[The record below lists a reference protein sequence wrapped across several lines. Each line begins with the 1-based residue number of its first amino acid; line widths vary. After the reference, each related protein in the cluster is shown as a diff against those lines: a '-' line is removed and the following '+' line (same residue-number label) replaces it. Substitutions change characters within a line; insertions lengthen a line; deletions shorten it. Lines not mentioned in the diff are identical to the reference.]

1 MNPLLLLPQRWL
13 IPSVLLLF
21 ALMISMAA
29 LFYNIPRAERAIEKE
44 GQRVVVQ
51 MASRIQGAINGQLR
65 RNAIEDVR
73 TEVSNL
79 GSDSAIL
86 LALLIDDQRQVM
98 AATQYALIGSSV
110 MRLLN
115 AEELAQ
121 EAESRR
127 HVTGS
132 ARIESNHDYIS
143 AAYAVTLSIK
153 IGEIRPS
160 RVGVLFIRYDLARI
174 KATTVTALKHEAMVM
189 VGFICLMSAAL
200 WLIFY
205 ITVTRRVAQ
214 LVASTQAFADGDL
227 TRSSGVTGR
236 DEIAEVGRSFD
247 RMARVIAEERL
258 SLSESEQRIRVI
270 LDNVVDGIISM
281 DGKGTVSAFNPA
293 AEKIFGYQASE
304 VIGRNVKCLMPEPY
318 QSEHD
323 GYLNNYRVTG
333 ERKIIGI
340 GREVEGLRADGRT
353 VPLELW
359 VVEVNQDNEH
369 LFIGMVRDISDRLQI
384 DRMKKEFVSTVSHE
398 LRTPL
403 TSIKG
408 SLGLVNGGALGEIP
422 GEAHAMINVA
432 INNSDRLMLL
442 INDLLDIE
450 KIEAGKMDFHIEPIN
465 VMAFISDVLSANQGY
480 VDEQKVSFKI
490 TSEVPGAM
498 VQGDAARLM
507 QVMANLISNAAKYSP
522 KFDNIEIAVQRA
534 DGSIEISVRDHGPGI
549 PEAFHGQIFEKF
561 SQADSSDTRRVGG
574 TGLGLSIT
582 RAIVEHHD
590 GQIDYESEV
599 GVGTRF
605 FFGLPEYVASGEGG
619 AVGVDADPEGSAR

>member
-1 MNPLLLLPQRWL
+1 MNPLLLLPLRWL

-21 ALMISMAA
+21 SLMISLVT
-29 LFYNIPRAERAIEKE
+29 LFYNIPHAERAIEQE
-44 GQRVVVQ
+44 GKRVVVQ
-51 MASRIQGAINGQLR
+51 MASRIQGAINGQFR

-79 GSDSAIL
+79 GSDTAIL
-86 LALLIDDQRQVM
+86 LALLIDDRHQVM
-98 AATQYALIGSSV
+98 AATQYALIGNSA
-110 MRLLN
+110 MELLN
-115 AEELAQ
+115 TEELAQ

-143 AAYAVTLSIK
+143 AAYPVTLSIK
-153 IGEIRPS
+153 TGEIRPS

-189 VGFICLMSAAL
+189 VGFICLMSAVL
-200 WLIFY
+200 WLIFH
-205 ITVTRRVAQ
+205 ITVTQRVAQ
-214 LVASTQAFADGDL
+214 LVASAQAFADGDL
-227 TRSSGVTGR
+227 TRRSGLTGR

-247 RMARVIAEERL
+247 RMVRVIAEERL
-258 SLSESEQRIRVI
+258 NLGESEQRIRAI

-281 DGKGTVSAFNPA
+281 DATGTVSAFNPA

-323 GYLNNYRVTG
+323 GYLKNYRMTG

-340 GREVEGLRADGRT
+340 GREVEGLRADGSQ

-359 VVEVNQDNEH
+359 VVDVVQDNEH
-369 LFIGMVRDISDRLQI
+369 LFIGMLRDISERQQV

-408 SLGLVNGGALGEIP
+408 SLGLVSGGALGKIP
-422 GEAHAMINVA
+422 AEARSMVDIA

-450 KIEAGKMDFHIEPIN
+450 KIEAGKMDFRIEPIN

-480 VDEQKVSFKI
+480 ADEQKVSFKV
-490 TSEVPGAM
+490 THEEPGAM
-498 VQGDAARLM
+498 VLGDTVRLT

-522 KFDNIEIAVQRA
+522 KSGCIEIAVHRVN
-534 DGSIEISVRDHGPGI
+534 GNIEIGVSDHGPGI
-549 PEAFHGQIFEKF
+549 PEAFRAHIFEKF

-582 RAIVEHHD
+582 RAIIEYHD
-590 GQIDYESEV
+590 GKIDYESEV

-605 FFGLPEYVASGEGG
+605 FFQLAEYITVK
-619 AVGVDADPEGSAR
+619 EGSDEG